1 MAVAQRMT
9 EQEYETFVQSHPD
22 GQWELHD
29 GVLVEKPGMTW
40 RHLDFAFELGHVL
53 RYQLDRDEYRVFVE
67 GRARRPTDTI
77 FIPDVMIV
85 PTAYGARFV
94 DSTGLAIFSDP
105 LPLVVEVW
113 SRSTGDYDVETKIPI
128 SMQRGDLEIWRI
140 HPYERT
146 VTSWGGNRTGR
157 TRQRSTGAGRSSWR
171 RCPAS
176 RSPSPISSISELVSR
191 GACNSPCPDDAPF
204 SSMIVLR

>member
-53 RYQLDRDEYRVFVE
+53 RNQLDRDEYRVFVE
-67 GRARRPTDTI
+67 GRARRPTDTV

-85 PTAYGARFV
+85 PIAYGAQFV
-94 DSTGLAIFSDP
+94 DSTRLAIFSDP

-113 SRSTGDYDVETKIPI
+113 SPSTGSYDIETKIPVYR
-128 SMQRGDLEIWRI
+128 QRGDADIWNI
-140 HPYERT
+140 HPFDQT
-146 VTSWGGNRTGR
+146 L
-157 TRQRSTGAGRSSWR
+157 GRSVRQPDGSYVESVHRGGVVTLAALPWVEVDLDR
-171 RCPAS
+171 LFDTGF
-176 RSPSPISSISELVSR
+176 PSE
-191 GACNSPCPDDAPF
+191 
-204 SSMIVLR
+204 